1 MTALLS
7 PANIE
12 DLQKEGAVRLAL
24 ERHAQVPF
32 ERITVSVSDGITTLS
47 GKVDWRYQLSA
58 TLAAAK
64 TAPGVR
70 DVVNQLTVAFG

>member
-7 PANIE
+7 PARIE
-12 DLQKEGAVRLAL
+12 DLQIEGAVRLAL

-32 ERITVSVSDGITTLS
+32 ERITVSVSEGVATLA
-47 GKVDWRYQLSA
+47 GRVDWRYQLSA
-58 TLAAAK
+58 ALAAAR
-64 TAPGVR
+64 TVPGVR